1 MITTKLYTPSCSLSP
16 PINAT
21 DRFKTTRLLQ
31 AAVEFFHNRHDLLNE
46 TKARY
51 YAGWAE
57 AQATNYQKALLEAL
71 HAIDL
76 AKEAQDTFWMAR
88 THDLASEIYMKN
100 YDTHNAASEAEKAAF
115 YFKKAGATSF
125 HRYSLFMK
133 MAALSYPR
141 NIDGTQVKNGD
152 SLLDSLLFVYKSDS
166 DSLMIAECLNK
177 KIRKYVTC
185 KDFARCEAA
194 IDSLSQ
200 YTQSIHIH
208 NAVLPYLIT
217 TGLKRGKNV
226 DKLMKEFNSLKRTSV
241 YDTLSYLQ
249 YKKDWFTLQGNLDKV
264 NAVADSMIFF
274 YTKVLSEKTNNSLES
289 VKSDYHAMISVNK
302 EQENKELKSH
312 NHHLWIFLLFS
323 LLIVGILFDL
333 TTSYFLHKRRE
344 FMDQLMTIKNE
355 KDSLNSSIIKKEKL
369 FEEIRNEKEALLKKA
384 QKENERLKSNISLK
398 NEVIS
403 KKNEVIS
410 KKNERL
416 IDYESKVKLADAEKD
431 LLQGKI
437 KRIKASETKY
447 LQGLSP
453 KSSLLGNRLDT
464 IFSLVTNFFDEDKPE
479 TAKNILYDNVTKEVK
494 KIRSKKFLMD
504 FVEEVDTAHEKILS
518 RLKQQLPSTKDEDQP
533 WLALI
538 AVGVTPLTI
547 CFILQMNSS
556 TLYSKRRRLRSQ
568 IKESSCVD
576 KNEFLAIFGD
586 IKDNS
591 PIQS

>member
-1 MITTKLYTPSCSLSP
+1 
-16 PINAT
+16 
-21 DRFKTTRLLQ
+21 
-31 AAVEFFHNRHDLLNE
+31 
-46 TKARY
+46 
-51 YAGWAE
+51 
-57 AQATNYQKALLEAL
+57 
-71 HAIDL
+71 
-76 AKEAQDTFWMAR
+76 
-88 THDLASEIYMKN
+88 
-100 YDTHNAASEAEKAAF
+100 
-115 YFKKAGATSF
+115 
-125 HRYSLFMK
+125 
-133 MAALSYPR
+133 
-141 NIDGTQVKNGD
+141 
-152 SLLDSLLFVYKSDS
+152 
-166 DSLMIAECLNK
+166 
-177 KIRKYVTC
+177 
-185 KDFARCEAA
+185 
-194 IDSLSQ
+194 
-200 YTQSIHIH
+200 
-208 NAVLPYLIT
+208 
-217 TGLKRGKNV
+217 
-226 DKLMKEFNSLKRTSV
+226 
-241 YDTLSYLQ
+241 
-249 YKKDWFTLQGNLDKV
+249 
-264 NAVADSMIFF
+264 
-274 YTKVLSEKTNNSLES
+274 
-289 VKSDYHAMISVNK
+289 
-302 EQENKELKSH
+302 
-312 NHHLWIFLLFS
+312 
-323 LLIVGILFDL
+323 
-333 TTSYFLHKRRE
+333 
-344 FMDQLMTIKNE
+344 MDQLMTIKNE